1 MLEKFLIPQSII
13 ILLISLLGSIF
24 DCKYRKIPNWL
35 NFGTVVLV
43 LIYHSVHL
51 DLNGLIQG
59 LLGFI
64 VGIAVLFIP
73 YLMGG
78 MGAGDVKLLGAIG
91 SIVGF
96 KKILWIF
103 FYSGISGLFLGII
116 WIIFS
121 PGHLKFLITTG
132 RVLPTVDK
140 KQKLPYG
147 VAIMFGVIAY
157 IILGTDKFV
166 LF

>member
-13 ILLISLLGSIF
+13 ILLISLVGSIF

-35 NFGTVVLV
+35 NFGTVVLALV
-43 LIYHSVHL
+43 YHVVHL
-51 DLNGLIQG
+51 NLNGVVHC

-64 VGIAVLFIP
+64 VGIALLLIP

-91 SIVGF
+91 AIVGF

-121 PGHLKFLITTG
+121 PGHLKFLVTTG
-132 RVLPTVDK
+132 KVLPPIDK

-147 VAIMFGVIAY
+147 LAILFGVITY
-157 IILGTDKFV
+157 IILGADKFV
-166 LF
+166 SF

>member
-1 MLEKFLIPQSII
+1 MLEKFLVPQSIT
-13 ILLISLLGSIF
+13 ILLISVVGSIF

-43 LIYHSVHL
+43 LIYNIAHL
-51 DLNGLIQG
+51 NWHGVMHC
-59 LLGFI
+59 LLGFV

-78 MGAGDVKLLGAIG
+78 MGAGDVKLLGAVG

-96 KKILWIF
+96 KNILWIF
-103 FYSGISGLFLGII
+103 FYSGICGLFLGII
-116 WIIFS
+116 WILFS

-132 RVLPTVDK
+132 KVLPPVDK

-157 IILGTDKFV
+157 IILGTNRFV
-166 LF
+166 FF

>member
-1 MLEKFLIPQSII
+1 MIEKFLIPQSII
-13 ILLISLLGSIF
+13 ILLISLVGSIF

-35 NFGTVVLV
+35 NFGTVILALLYN
-43 LIYHSVHL
+43 LIHL
-51 DLNGLIQG
+51 NLNGIVFS

-132 RVLPTVDK
+132 KVLPPVDK

-147 VAIMFGVIAY
+147 LAILFGVIAY
-157 IILGTDKFV
+157 IILGTDRF
-166 LF
+166 LFF

>member
-1 MLEKFLIPQSII
+1 MLERFLVLQSII
-13 ILLISLLGSIF
+13 ILLISIVGSVF

-43 LIYHSVHL
+43 LIYHIVHL
-51 DLNGLIQG
+51 NLNGVIHCF
-59 LLGFI
+59 LGFI
-64 VGIAVLFIP
+64 VGISVLFIP

-91 SIVGF
+91 SVVGF
-96 KKILWIF
+96 KKVLWIF

-116 WIIFS
+116 WILFS

-132 RVLPTVDK
+132 KILPPVDK

-147 VAIMFGVIAY
+147 VAILSGVIVY
-157 IILGTDKFV
+157 IIIGTDKFI
-166 LF
+166 FF